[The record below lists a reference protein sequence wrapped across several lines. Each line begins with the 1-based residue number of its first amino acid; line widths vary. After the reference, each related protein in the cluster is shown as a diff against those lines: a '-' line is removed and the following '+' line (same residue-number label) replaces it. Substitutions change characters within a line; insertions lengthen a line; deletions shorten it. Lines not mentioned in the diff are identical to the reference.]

1 MSASIEILDR
11 LVAFPTVS
19 RDSNLALIA
28 YARDLLA
35 AAGAETEI
43 IHGESREK
51 ANLLAVIGPRDKPG
65 IILSGHSDV
74 VPVEGQPWTTDPFR
88 MTEVQ
93 GRLQGRGTADMKGFL
108 ACALAAAERAR
119 GRRWRHPLILSFSHD
134 EEIGCI
140 GVRSLLEV
148 LPGTIAPPLCCIVGE
163 PTGFAV
169 MLGHKGKLSGTIA
182 TRGRAGHSS
191 LAPLGLNAI
200 HLACDMVGEMRRLQD
215 EIAAGGRRDPAYDVP
230 YTTLH
235 VGRIEG
241 GTILNIVPAACR
253 MEFEIRHLAEDDPQ
267 AILASLAASGRGLV
281 ERHRHAFPEA
291 AVDIAVQSSYPGLD
305 TPADAAVVDLVAGL
319 VGERRLGKIAFGT
332 EGGLFHDRL
341 AVPTVI
347 CGPGSIAVAHKAD
360 EHVRPEDLARC
371 DAMLDRLVDRI
382 AD

>member
-1 MSASIEILDR
+1 MTASIEILDR

-43 IHGESREK
+43 IHGDSREK

-74 VPVEGQPWTTDPFR
+74 VPVEGQPWSTDPFR

-119 GRRWRHPLILSFSHD
+119 GRHWRHPLILSFSHD

-140 GVRSLLEV
+140 GVRSLLDV

-200 HLACDMVGEMRRLQD
+200 HLACDMVGEIRRLQD
-215 EIAAGGRRDPAYDVP
+215 EIAAGGNRDPAYDVP

-253 MEFEIRHLAEDDPQ
+253 MELEIRHLAEDDPQ
-267 AILASLAASGRGLV
+267 AILARLAASGRGLV
-281 ERHRHAFPEA
+281 ERHRHDFPEA

-360 EHVRPEDLARC
+360 EHVRPDDLARC